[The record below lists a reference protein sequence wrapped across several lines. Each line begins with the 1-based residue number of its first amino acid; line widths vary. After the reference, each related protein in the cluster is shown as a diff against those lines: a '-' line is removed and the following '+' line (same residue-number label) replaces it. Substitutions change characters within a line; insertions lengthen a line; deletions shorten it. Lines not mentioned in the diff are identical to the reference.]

1 MVNVVGDSQAYSIKP
16 LRLALLLLCMVC
28 IYTSGNANG
37 QAPEATK
44 PSDVRLVIDISGSMK
59 KNDPQNLRRP
69 ALDMLVQLLPEGS
82 KAGIWTFGQYVNM
95 LVPHKPVTPAWGNQ
109 ASAASSEI
117 KSIAQFT
124 NIGAAL
130 EKAAYDHKQQSN
142 KDKAYQTHV
151 ILLTDGMVDIDRDNA
166 LNRKER
172 QRILDKV
179 LPMYQQA
186 GITLH
191 TIALS
196 DNADKKLL
204 NKLALGTDGKVAIA
218 KDAEQLMSVFLQVFN
233 QAVPLEAIAFDGDRF
248 AVDSSIEEFT
258 ALIFRQKNAK
268 STTVVSPDGQEYT
281 KDTKDSRVN
290 WHHTNQYDLITIKEP
305 LEGEWGVLAD
315 VAPQSRVTVVS
326 DLSVA
331 VKSMPTNIP
340 VDEAVQASLVLREE
354 NKTITQPEFLGLLN
368 ITANVKSPTG
378 NDWSQTLSSSDV
390 PVDGI
395 YSTTFNQFS
404 EEGEY
409 TINFVVEGK
418 TFNRQYTHQLSVRT
432 PFSVNTEKSKN
443 NGLTTFS
450 VEVLAQSPTVDVN
463 KTTVAGVIKSPSG
476 QATTANFTSQ
486 QDGTWVLAVSAKE
499 SGDYIVNIR
508 VNSVNNENVREKII
522 LDALRLSPNEDNI
535 FNSEPSKPKPSKPKP
550 SKSEQPASKSV
561 QPPKLD
567 PVAEP
572 MVEEVKE
579 DSSVEEPVTTAEEKI
594 DYSQIILYGIIGL
607 INIIIIVVG
616 YIIYRKLFKTTP
628 EDADGDAS
636 EDKDDVFT
644 EPPMDEMA
652 VDELLEEEIAE
663 EMAMDEPE
671 LVQTPSDDADD
682 AMAAALMDAEDDDD
696 DIPDFSLDDF
706 SPESL
711 DEDEL
716 EEELDLDENEDD
728 KK

>member
-1 MVNVVGDSQAYSIKP
+1 
-16 LRLALLLLCMVC
+16 
-28 IYTSGNANG
+28 
-37 QAPEATK
+37 
-44 PSDVRLVIDISGSMK
+44 VRLVIDISGSMK
-59 KNDPQNLRRP
+59 KNDPLNLRRP

-95 LVPHKPVTPAWGNQ
+95 LVPHKPVTAAWGNQ
-109 ASAASSEI
+109 ASAASSKI

-130 EKAAYDHKQQSN
+130 EKAAYDHKRQNN
-142 KDKAYQTHV
+142 KNKPYQTHV

-172 QRILDKV
+172 QRILNKV

-218 KDAEQLMSVFLQVFN
+218 TNAEELMSVFLQVFN
-233 QAVPLEAIAFDGDRF
+233 QAVPLDAIVFDGDRF

-258 ALIFRQKNAK
+258 ALIFRQKGAK
-268 STTVVSPDGQEYT
+268 PTTVVSPDGQQYT
-281 KDTKDSRVN
+281 KDTKDARVN
-290 WHHTNQYDLITIKEP
+290 WHHTSRYDLITVKEP

-315 VAPQSRVTVVS
+315 VEPQSRVTVVS

-331 VKSMPTNIP
+331 VRSMPTNIP
-340 VDEAVQASLVLREE
+340 VDEVIQTSLVLREE
-354 NKTITQPEFLGLLN
+354 NKTITRPEFLGLLN
-368 ITANVKSPTG
+368 IMASITSPTG
-378 NDWSQTLSSSDV
+378 NNWSQNLSSNEVPSD
-390 PVDGI
+390 GL
-395 YSTTFNQFS
+395 YSVTFNQFS
-404 EEGEY
+404 EPGDY

-432 PFSVNTEKSKN
+432 PFAVNTQKSKA

-450 VEVLAQSPTVDVN
+450 VEVLAQSTTVDVS
-463 KTTVAGVIKSPSG
+463 KTTVSGVVKSPSG
-476 QATTANFTSQ
+476 KVNKADFTSQ
-486 QDGTWVLAVSAKE
+486 QDGTWILAVSAKE

-508 VNSVNNENVREKII
+508 VNSINNKSVREKIA
-522 LDALRLSPNEDNI
+522 LDPLRLSTNEDNI
-535 FNSEPSKPKPSKPKP
+535 FNAKPSKPSKIEQSTSEPIKP
-550 SKSEQPASKSV
+550 PKSELA
-561 QPPKLD
+561 
-567 PVAEP
+567 AEKIVDEVKDGGN
-572 MVEEVKE
+572 VEELVLIE
-579 DSSVEEPVTTAEEKI
+579 EEKI

-607 INIIIIVVG
+607 INIIIIIVG

-628 EDADGDAS
+628 EVVDDEES
-636 EDKDDVFT
+636 EDKEDAFV

-663 EMAMDEPE
+663 ETAMEEPE
-671 LVQTPSDDADD
+671 PEPAETTSDD
-682 AMAAALMDAEDDDD
+682 AMAAALMDAEDTDEDDE
-696 DIPDFSLDDF
+696 IPDFSLDDF
-706 SPESL
+706 SPENL
-711 DEDEL
+711 EEDEL
-716 EEELDLDENEDD
+716 EEELDLDENEDE